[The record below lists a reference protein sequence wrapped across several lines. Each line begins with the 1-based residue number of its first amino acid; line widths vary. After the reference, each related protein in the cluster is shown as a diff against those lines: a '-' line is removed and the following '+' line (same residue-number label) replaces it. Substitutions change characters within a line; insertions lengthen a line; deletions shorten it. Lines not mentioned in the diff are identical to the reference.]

1 MPTLWVMDNVHSAY
15 SYQHLLMKTGAKCV
29 E

>member
-1 MPTLWVMDNVHSAY
+1 MDNVHSAY